1 MTTTPAVLR
10 RLIAV
15 LTLLATALV
24 CVPSAAQA
32 AHVKRLKPWKPTSTY
47 LVQADLDGRSQ
58 PKLEPRA
65 RIDHVRAGQWVRI
78 RCQTTGQAA
87 FGTTVWSKV
96 KGLYVPDH
104 YLKTYTDG
112 FIPGVPRCGNAPEVQ
127 PPSIPPGPSRATL
140 TAAVKAV
147 TYERVY
153 GSYYRIYKAKYPTQ
167 IIWDNNACSVPENIM
182 EVEIGAG
189 PWLRG
194 KPVKYYAGLFEK
206 SCDRH
211 DFGYRNYGSD
221 AGGLTLD
228 PTEARRQSINDRFF
242 SNMRYQCQRI
252 FPRKYVEAAQRG
264 ACYGAA
270 EAFYTA
276 VNLGGKPPFY
286 R

>member
-1 MTTTPAVLR
+1 MHTTPAVLR
-10 RLIAV
+10 RFIAAV
-15 LTLLATALV
+15 VVLATTLV
-24 CVPSAAQA
+24 CVPCAAQA
-32 AHVKRLKPWKPTSTY
+32 AHVKRLKPWKATSTY
-47 LVQADLDGRSQ
+47 RVTADLDGRSQ

-65 RIDHVRAGQWVRI
+65 KVDHVRTGQWVRI
-78 RCQTTGQAA
+78 QCQTTGQAA

-104 YLKTYTDG
+104 FLKTYTDG
-112 FIPGVPRCGNAPEVQ
+112 FIPGVPRCGGAPAVQ
-127 PPSIPPGPSRATL
+127 PPSIPAGPSRATL
-140 TAAVKAV
+140 AAAVKAV

-153 GSYYRIYKAKYPTQ
+153 GSNYRIYKAKFPSQ
-167 IIWDNNACSVPENIM
+167 LIWKNNACSVPSKLM
-182 EVEIGAG
+182 EAEVGFG
-189 PWLRG
+189 PWVRG

-221 AGGLTLD
+221 AGGPTLD
-228 PTEARRQSINDRFF
+228 PSEARRLSINDRFY

-252 FPRKYVEAAQRG
+252 FSRKYVEAPQRG

-270 EAFYTA
+270 KAFYTA